1 MYLSKTDLSIKEI
14 AERLNFPD
22 PAYMNRFFKSAI
34 KISMT
39 QYRILLRT
47 ESLMSLSPALTVSV
61 DCQSASLSHICLINA
76 SFFSYSSPVR
86 MTGSA
91 SPTILYPLV

>member
-1 MYLSKTDLSIKEI
+1 MCISTYYLRLITGREVGQTPKEIIDRKVILIMKMYLSKTDLSIKEI

-39 QYRILLRT
+39 QYR
-47 ESLMSLSPALTVSV
+47 A
-61 DCQSASLSHICLINA
+61 Q
-76 SFFSYSSPVR
+76 FK
-86 MTGSA
+86 
-91 SPTILYPLV
+91 